1 MSQYEPIDEMYKKIK
16 KPDNYAHMSD
26 KEYYDYIK
34 SQSSIN
40 PLELTLDKDVMG
52 DKLYSKVLKERY
64 REDWAARGDNKGA
77 FNSWDT
83 DNMNNDSERQRE
95 KEKEKEKG
103 KGRDKRR
110 ENTNPKTQ
118 IIELSQFFLNN
129 ASGKYNMYEMEA
141 KFGTRGIKPITKL
154 DYDNVVKKLKS
165 LGYVAENESGIY
177 SLKIQTEYLDV
188 ASGEFRLA
196 KDPERLRVEIIGLEA
211 IQEYCRTNNLRTI
224 NEKHPQNVMLLRKQ
238 DVKVDEE
245 YLDSA
250 NFDDFNFRVTL
261 KNEERISKS
270 GKIAL
275 DIFDNWH
282 NSKKAF
288 RYVNRVTFIHR
299 DSITYNGETNQR
311 PFKIDLSIVR
321 SSSKNNKGWL
331 IQTHNI
337 DESHVFEN
345 PEGYELEVEVEESA
359 KLLYKSPKMLADEF
373 QKVIKSVM
381 CGLQK
386 TNYPISYSEQ
396 RLVLQEY
403 YTLLFAEEY
412 KKKGEEFRPKDRAYP
427 SDFIGPS
434 LVTLELQNIAPLSS
448 DIVIP
453 NITEPYAY
461 CVTEKADGERH
472 MLFVNSIGKIY
483 LINMSMNIIFT
494 GAKTTQETC
503 FNSLIDGELILHN
516 KNYKFI
522 NTFAAFDMYYFNG
535 VDVRAKPFV
544 RTIVKE
550 ERYFKD
556 GCRLPMLKEFVSAL
570 KAVNIVD
577 KKASSTAT
585 SLKDEEGD
593 EAAKKKAKSKA
604 AASKLLSNYLAPIR
618 SPIVITAK
626 NFYPLFDTVRE
637 GVPQAVDKY
646 NIFEANNYLLRRIAD
661 GLFDYEIDGLIFT
674 PTLLGVG
681 GNKIME
687 AGPKKKVTWQ
697 HCFKWKPSEA
707 TRIFPQSYNTID
719 FLVITKKTA
728 NGADVVTPIFENG
741 VNMGE
746 STQFNQYKTVQLT
759 VGFDRN
765 KHGYINPCQ
774 DVLDDKFSPS
784 SSNINVD
791 DDEGYKAKQFFPSD
805 PYDPMAGLANI
816 MLEMDG
822 SGTYQ
827 MFTEDRQV
835 FEDQMVVEFRYDIT
849 KSGLWKWVPMRVRY
863 DKTGD
868 FRSGHGVGAND
879 YNTANNNWHSIHN
892 PVTEQMIATGE
903 NIPNIE
909 VSDDVYYN
917 SVTTEKL
924 TKGMRDFH
932 NLYVK
937 KALIQA
943 VSHRGSLL
951 IDFACGKAGDFPK
964 WIAAYLAFVFG
975 IDISKD
981 NLENRLNGACARYL
995 NFRKTTKQMPSA
1007 LFVNGNVATNIR
1019 SGTNMFTDKDN
1030 EIVKSVFGS
1039 VGLDR
1044 TLGKAVEKQ
1053 HAVAIN
1059 GFDVSSC
1066 QFAIHYMF
1074 ENKSTFYNF
1083 IRNIAECTK
1092 LNGYFIAT
1100 CYDGKTV
1107 FKLLNKLE
1115 LGESKN
1121 IYIDDKKVW
1130 SITKEYD
1137 EQMFDDNESS
1147 LGYKVSVYQD
1157 SINQTISEYLVNYDF
1172 LSLTMEK
1179 YGFTLVP
1186 RDEARRMGLPEGSG
1200 MFSELFNNMMGE
1212 ISRNPKKSVDYKDAA
1227 TMTSYEKDISFLNRF
1242 FVYKKTST
1250 RNAEK
1255 LTKILLG
1262 QLPDDYEFEQAGTMM
1277 AREAVEEAEM
1287 EIKPKVKN
1295 LNKKIQLQE
1304 APVEQPEV
1312 VKKAVKAVEAKA
1324 DKIKRTKKQEAPIA
1338 VINDESVL
1346 KITAAAP
1353 PPSEIQSQPQKEQ
1366 EQVQV
1371 KPKAK
1376 TTRKKK
1382 VVAFD
1387 IVEE

>member
-1 MSQYEPIDEMYKKIK
+1 MSQYEPIDEMYKKIQ
-16 KPDNYAHMSD
+16 KPENYAHMSD

-34 SQSSIN
+34 SQTTIN
-40 PLELTLDKDVMG
+40 PLDITLDKDAMG
-52 DKLYSKVLKERY
+52 DNLYSKVLKEGY
-64 REDWAARGDNKGA
+64 REDWARGEGNRE
-77 FNSWDT
+77 FNSWET
-83 DNMNNDSERQRE
+83 DNMNNDSLRQQE
-95 KEKEKEKG
+95 KEKSREKSKSRDRTREEK
-103 KGRDKRR
+103 
-110 ENTNPKTQ
+110 NPKTQ
-118 IIELSQFFLNN
+118 IIELSKFFLNN

-165 LGYVAENESGIY
+165 LGYVSENESGTY

-196 KDPERLRVEIIGLEA
+196 KDPERLRVEIVGLDA
-211 IQEYCRTNNLRTI
+211 IQEYCRTNNLKLV
-224 NEKHPQNVMLLRKQ
+224 NENYQQNVMLLRKV

-245 YLDSA
+245 YLDGA

-261 KNEERISKS
+261 KNEEQISKN

-275 DIFDNWH
+275 DIFDNWN

-299 DSITYNGETNQR
+299 DSVSYHASDAIQR
-311 PFKIDLSIVR
+311 PFKIELSIVR
-321 SSSKNNKGWL
+321 SSSKNSKGWL

-337 DESHVFEN
+337 DESNVFEN
-345 PEGYELEVEVEESA
+345 AEGYEIEVEVEEKA
-359 KLLYKSPKMLADEF
+359 KFIYNSPKTLVDDF
-373 QKVIKSVM
+373 QKVIKTVL

-403 YTLLFAEEY
+403 FALLFAEEY
-412 KKKGEEFRPKDRAYP
+412 KKRGEEYRPKDRAFP

-434 LVTLELQNIAPLSS
+434 LVTLELQNVAPLSA
-448 DIVIP
+448 DVVIP

-494 GAKTTQETC
+494 GAKTAQESC

-516 KNYKFI
+516 KKYKFI
-522 NTFAAFDMYYFNG
+522 NTFAAFDMFYFNG

-550 ERYFKD
+550 DRYFKD
-556 GCRLPMLKEFVSAL
+556 GCRLPMLKEFVSTL

-577 KKASSTAT
+577 KKAAS
-585 SLKDEEGD
+585 EETD
-593 EAAKKKAKSKA
+593 NKQSKAKA
-604 AASKLLSNYLAPIR
+604 AASKLLSKYLAPIR
-618 SPIVITAK
+618 SPIVIIAK

-661 GLFDYEIDGLIFT
+661 NLFDYEIDGLIFT

-741 VNMGE
+741 VNMDE
-746 STQFNQYKTVQLT
+746 STQFNQYKTIQLT

-774 DVLDDKFSPS
+774 DVLDDKFAASGTN
-784 SSNINVD
+784 SNI
-791 DDEGYKAKQFFPSD
+791 DDEDGYKAKQFFPSD

-822 SGTYQ
+822 AGTYQ

-849 KSGLWKWVPMRVRY
+849 KPGLWKWVPMRVRY

-924 TKGMRDFH
+924 TRGMRDFH

-937 KALIQA
+937 KALIQS
-943 VSHRGSLL
+943 VSQRGNLL

-964 WIAAYLAFVFG
+964 WIAAHLAFVFG

-995 NFRKTTKQMPSA
+995 NFKKTTKQMPSA

-1030 EIVKSVFGS
+1030 EIVNAVFGS
-1039 VGLDR
+1039 TGLNR
-1044 TLGKAVEKQ
+1044 SLGKAVEKQ
-1053 HAVAIN
+1053 HTVAIN
-1059 GFDVSSC
+1059 GFDVASC

-1083 IRNIAECTK
+1083 MRNVAECTK

-1107 FKLLNKLE
+1107 FKLLNKLA

-1137 EQMFDDNESS
+1137 ESMFDDNESS

-1157 SINQTISEYLVNYDF
+1157 SINQTISEYLVNYEF
-1172 LSLTMEK
+1172 LTLTMEK
-1179 YGFTLVP
+1179 YGFSLVP

-1212 ISRNPKKSVDYKDAA
+1212 ISRNPKKSLDYKDAA
-1227 TMTSYEKDISFLNRF
+1227 DMTPYEKDISFLNRF

-1255 LTKILLG
+1255 LTKVLLG

-1277 AREAVEEAEM
+1277 AREAVQEAEL
-1287 EIKPKVKN
+1287 EIKPKIKK

-1304 APVEQPEV
+1304 VPTESNEVKNVEAAVES
-1312 VKKAVKAVEAKA
+1312 VKAIENAAVTKVDKNTA
-1324 DKIKRTKKQEAPIA
+1324 KIKRVKKQEAPI
-1338 VINDESVL
+1338 VVVNDESVL
-1346 KITAAAP
+1346 KISAAP
-1353 PPSEIQSQPQKEQ
+1353 VPVPVQEQ
-1366 EQVQV
+1366 EQV
-1371 KPKAK
+1371 KPKTK

-1382 VVAFD
+1382 AVAFD